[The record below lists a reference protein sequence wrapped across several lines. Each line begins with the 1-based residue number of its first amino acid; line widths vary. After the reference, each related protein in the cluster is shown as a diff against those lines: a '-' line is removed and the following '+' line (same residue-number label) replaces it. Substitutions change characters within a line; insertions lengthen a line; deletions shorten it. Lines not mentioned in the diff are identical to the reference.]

1 MITNPYMFPWDISFD
16 NISIETTPH
25 DGTTWST
32 ELRMTVP
39 RESHGDLAER
49 SALDRSISDS
59 MKRLLERLS
68 LGYSISPEHIKSGVR
83 TERTSYQ
90 VPEKVIYN
98 YPATIALWS
107 DGTKTVVKAHD
118 GDHYDERFGLLMALL
133 RKARNNKRYDQYEFL
148 VKSAACMLDE
158 PDDMEAFAKA
168 LLGMAAQVRKEENDG

>member
-1 MITNPYMFPWDISFD
+1 MVTNPYMFPWDSTIEGVTVDTGPEGTTTWTVSFD
-16 NISIETTPH
+16 H
-25 DGTTWST
+25 
-32 ELRMTVP
+32 TVADAK
-39 RESHGDLAER
+39 RD
-49 SALDRSISDS
+49 LDRSISDS
-59 MKRLLERLS
+59 MKRALERVYR
-68 LGYSISPEHIKSGVR
+68 YSISPDHIKSGVR

-98 YPATIALWS
+98 DPATVVIWP

-118 GDHYDERFGLLMALL
+118 GDLYDMRFGLLMALL

-158 PDDMEAFAKA
+158 PDDMETFAKA

>member
-1 MITNPYMFPWDISFD
+1 MESIYGMKLTNVTVEHSPL
-16 NISIETTPH
+16 
-25 DGTTWST
+25 GVKCT
-32 ELRMTVP
+32 EEW
-39 RESHGDLAER
+39 ESPATDVNYII
-49 SALDRSISDS
+49 SALG
-59 MKRLLERLS
+59 KRLKEDAFS
-68 LGYSISPEHIKSGVR
+68 YGISPDYIKSGVR

-98 YPATIALWS
+98 DPATVVIWR

-118 GDHYDERFGLLMALL
+118 GDLYDMRFGLLMALL